1 MEEYFKDDRGL
12 PLSKQA
18 LKIKNAM
25 TQLETRNM
33 PVQYSN
39 EPEDVFEAF
48 NKQMS
53 DIKERDEIEALYKKP
68 TDFNPED
75 LTFADKVS
83 ALGNMFNITSAY
95 LQKQD
100 ILETTDV
107 SEKLMTYNDKE
118 FSMENALYEAKDPH
132 FSNYL
137 KDNPVDNWEGYLKQ
151 EAYFKELQRDKKI
164 VYENMSK
171 WVSIPAS
178 ILIGIADVDTVAT
191 AVGTGGLGLFAKG
204 AKLLHTGAEIY
215 RNASTLG
222 KIGIG
227 AGLGVTYSGINESLY
242 QKATGEYSTEDMK
255 TALMFGGLFGGGLGA
270 LSSAH
275 KLLSSS
281 PTNNTQFRE
290 DLRTLEGK
298 VVDKQTAY
306 DDALKHYTNYKET
319 LDLAKSV
326 KENTDVLDGI
336 KTETVRNL
344 HKKEIDDLTATK
356 PKVEDI
362 KNEFIEQNKAVV
374 TKAKETVKTIMDN
387 ATTKFKALE
396 KTKNT
401 ITKNESKLT
410 TQLDSVQS
418 KIIAKEDAIK
428 SKVESGQKT
437 EGLTKQLES
446 LKTQLK
452 TVKQELTKLNTQKK
466 KLEKQSNI
474 TKPEELLT
482 KTELNNLNKSNE
494 VIAKFNN
501 ELDTTV
507 KTRKETYDTKL
518 KELRSMTKEQLLDKY
533 KEDPRLVGLESKY
546 KGKTKEEIVQDLLQ
560 KTDNYKQWASKLED
574 GTFTVN
580 DYIMADATKKK
591 FVDNLAEDLLVLQK
605 KLDDNKE
612 FAKILENEVEINH
625 FMKRILITPISR
637 LQTSDNPAVRA
648 LAYKMATGT
657 IHLNTFVGKTALR
670 QKQNLDEKANNVSI
684 GILEDYKTARANDSF
699 KGTRDEYFELVGR
712 TKRELNED
720 LKERAWSIV
729 DPSLPYNKRV
739 EDYHTKIDTLSYDYD
754 KFDVSPTLKKSVER
768 LNQYFDDM
776 HTIGKTLEIDGFN
789 VAKKGYLPR
798 KPDIDKIN
806 AMETA
811 RKGSAVELLIE
822 AQVNYLVRRGI
833 TVNINSDAY
842 RTIVKK
848 AEEYIDGS
856 LTREANTTRV
866 IDEIS
871 EHKLGNREVTHA
883 RQIEVDERDIVDIL
897 KSDSNYLVSNYG
909 RQVNGNFALKD
920 VFGIYKKSEFEHFMK
935 EHKFNSK
942 EYNDFMLA
950 IDDVKGIREIVRDPD
965 SVGQL
970 TLGMVNRAMNLAYVG
985 NFGMASLGELFVAS
999 NRYGYY
1005 NTLKNVIPSAKATFN
1020 LWKNSS
1026 VDNKNYLIGL
1036 STKSSITSSK
1046 NAMSVEN
1053 AMAFDPSNNIAFKV
1067 LDKGADTM
1075 SKIGLLPQI
1084 TDFLRHLSTSSAQS
1098 WLAKKAHDNYLGKS
1112 LSKADKLRL
1121 SKMGFLE
1128 DELPLIRKEFDLD
1141 ETGLIRNDNQ
1151 ENSAIGR
1158 RMVDG
1163 MLDSVDATIMSGN
1176 AMHIPAFMSDR
1187 GSNAWINTIL
1197 FKFMRY
1203 PIEAYEKLLLR
1214 GIQEADARTI
1224 VSVGFNTMFFMLMY
1238 QVRDAM
1244 KPEEKKKRYNGEDG
1258 FANLVMD
1265 GIKMNS
1271 FIGSLPSLADTGY
1284 GIVTGKNLFDDKKYG
1299 TVTGS
1304 FINNIH
1310 GGRFGVNVVNGRIEY
1325 DAAKNQLQIFRFIKD
1340 FNEYTKE

>member
-1 MEEYFKDDRGL
+1 MEDYFSDDKGQ
-12 PLSKQA
+12 PLSKQS
-18 LKIKNAM
+18 LKMKNAM
-25 TQLETRNM
+25 TQLATRNM
-33 PVQYSN
+33 PVQYSTES
-39 EPEDVFEAF
+39 EPWYDAF
-48 NKQMS
+48 HREMS
-53 DIKERDEIEALYKKP
+53 DIAEKDRLNELYKKP
-68 TDFNPED
+68 TDFNPDDVTVQEQV
-75 LTFADKVS
+75 T
-83 ALGNMFNITSAY
+83 ALGNMSNITVAY
-95 LQKQD
+95 LQKKDALEEAD
-100 ILETTDV
+100 IN
-107 SEKLMTYNDKE
+107 EKLMTYEGKE
-118 FSMENALYEAKDPH
+118 FSMENALYASKNPH
-132 FSNYL
+132 FYNYL
-137 KDNPVDNWEGYLKQ
+137 KDNPVDSWDGYLRQ
-151 EAYFKELQRDKKI
+151 EAYFNKLERDKRI
-164 VYENMSK
+164 VSETVSP
-171 WVSIPAS
+171 WISIPAS
-178 ILIGIADVDTVAT
+178 IIMGIVDVDTVVLGAT
-191 AVGTGGLGLFAKG
+191 TGGLGLFGKG
-204 AKLLHTGAEIY
+204 AKLLDTGAEIY
-215 RNASTLG
+215 RNASTAG

-227 AGLGVTYSGINESLY
+227 TGLGVTYSGINESLY

-255 TALMFGGLFGGGLGA
+255 SALVFGGLFGGGLGA

-275 KLLSSS
+275 KLMSSS
-281 PTNNTQFRE
+281 PRDNTKFRE
-290 DLRTLEGK
+290 DLNTLEGK

-306 DDALKHYTNYKET
+306 DDALGHYTNYKET

-326 KENTDVLDGI
+326 KANTDVLDDI
-336 KTETVRNL
+336 KTETVKNL

-356 PKVEDI
+356 PKVDDI
-362 KNEFIEQNKAVV
+362 KNEFIEKNKSVL

-387 ATTKFKALE
+387 ANTKFKVLE
-396 KTKNT
+396 KTRTTLTNT
-401 ITKNESKLT
+401 ESKLNKEVE
-410 TQLDSVQS
+410 SVQS
-418 KIIAKEDAIK
+418 KITAKEEAIAVK
-428 SKVESGQKT
+428 TSEGKKT
-437 EGLTKQLES
+437 EGLSKQLNS
-446 LKTQLK
+446 LKKQLD
-452 TVKQELTKLNTQKK
+452 TVKKEVVKLNTQKK

-474 TKPEELLT
+474 TKPEEMLT
-482 KTELNNLNKSNE
+482 KSELNKLNKNNE
-494 VIAKFNN
+494 TITKFND

-518 KELRSMTKEQLLDKY
+518 KELRSLTKEQLLDKY

-580 DYIMADATKKK
+580 DYIMADATKKD
-591 FVDNLAEDLLVLQK
+591 FVNSLAKDLLDLQK
-605 KLDDNKE
+605 KLDDSRE
-612 FAKILENEVEINH
+612 FAKILENEVGINH

-657 IHLNTFVGKTALR
+657 IYLNTYVGKTALR
-670 QKQNLDEKANNVSI
+670 QKQNLDEVANNVSI
-684 GILEDYKTARANDSF
+684 GILEDFKAAKANDSF
-699 KGTRDEYFELVGR
+699 KGTRDEYFELVGA

-720 LKERAWSIV
+720 LKTRAWDIT

-739 EDYHTKIDTLSYDYD
+739 EDFHTKIDTMTYDYD
-754 KFDVSPTLKKSVER
+754 KFEISPILKKSVER

-776 HTIGKTLEIDGFN
+776 HTIGKTLGIDGFN

-806 AMETA
+806 AMG
-811 RKGSAVELLIE
+811 RDNVVELLVK
-822 AQVNYLVRRGI
+822 AQVDFLARRGI
-833 TVNINSDAY
+833 SVNINSGAFA
-842 RTIVKK
+842 TIKKK
-848 AEEYIDGS
+848 AEEYVDGS

-871 EHKLGNREVTHA
+871 EHKLGNREITHA
-883 RQIEVDERDIVDIL
+883 RQIEVDERDIADIL
-897 KSDSNYLVSNYG
+897 KTDSNYLVNNYG

-920 VFGIYKKSEFEHFMK
+920 VMGVYKKSEFEQFMK
-935 EHKFNSK
+935 QHKFNSK

-950 IDDVKGIREIVRDPD
+950 IDDIKGIREIVRDPD
-965 SVGQL
+965 SIGQL
-970 TLGMVNRAMNLAYVG
+970 TLGMLNRGMNLAYVG
-985 NFGMASLGELFVAS
+985 NFGMTSLGELFVAA

-1005 NTLKNVIPSAKATFN
+1005 NTMKNIIPSAKSTFN
-1020 LWKNSS
+1020 LWKNSK
-1026 VDNKNYLIGL
+1026 VDDKNYLISL

-1053 AMAFDPSNNIAFKV
+1053 AMAFDPSNNIAFKL

-1112 LSKADKLRL
+1112 LSKADKIRL
-1121 SKMGFLE
+1121 SKMNILE
-1128 DELPLIRKEFDLD
+1128 EELPLVRKEFDLD

-1163 MLDSVDATIMSGN
+1163 MLDSVDATIMSGK
-1176 AMHIPAFMSDR
+1176 AMHIPTFMSDR

-1224 VSVGFNTMFFMLMY
+1224 VSVGFNTMLFMLMY

-1244 KPEEKKKRYNGEDG
+1244 KPEEKKKRYDGEDG
-1258 FANLVMD
+1258 FSKLVMD

-1271 FIGSLPSLADTGY
+1271 FIGAVPSLADFAY
-1284 GIVTGKNLFDDKKYG
+1284 GTLTGKNLFDDKKAG
-1299 TVTGS
+1299 SVTAS
-1304 FINNIH
+1304 FINNIQS
-1310 GGRFGVNVVNGRIEY
+1310 GRFGVNVLNGRIEY

-1340 FNEYTKE
+1340 FNEFSKE

>member
-1 MEEYFKDDRGL
+1 MEDYFKDDNGQ
-12 PLSKQA
+12 PLSKQS
-18 LKIKNAM
+18 LKMKNAM
-25 TQLETRNM
+25 TQLATRNM
-33 PVQYSN
+33 PVQYST
-39 EPEDVFEAF
+39 EPEDPFEAF
-48 NKQMS
+48 NREMT
-53 DIKERDEIEALYKKP
+53 DRRERNQIEELYKKP
-68 TDFNPED
+68 TDFNPDDVTIQEQI
-75 LTFADKVS
+75 T
-83 ALGNMFNITSAY
+83 ALGNMSNIGVAY

-100 ILETTDV
+100 TLEEANI

-118 FSMENALYEAKDPH
+118 FSMENALYEAKNPH

-137 KDNPVDNWEGYLKQ
+137 KDNPVESWDGYLRQ
-151 EAYFKELQRDKKI
+151 EAYFNKLERDKRI
-164 VYENMSK
+164 VAETVSP
-171 WVSIPAS
+171 WISIPAS
-178 ILIGIADVDTVAT
+178 VIMGIVDVDTVALALT
-191 AVGTGGLGLFAKG
+191 TGPMALFTKG
-204 AKLLHTGAEIY
+204 AKLLDTGAEIY
-215 RNASTLG
+215 RNANTAG

-227 AGLGVTYSGINESLY
+227 AGLGVTYSGINEALY
-242 QKATGEYSTEDMK
+242 QKATGAYSTEDMK
-255 TALMFGGLFGGGLGA
+255 SALVFGGLFGGGLGA

-275 KLLSSS
+275 KLMSSS
-281 PTNNTQFRE
+281 PRDNTQFRE
-290 DLRTLEGK
+290 DLKTLEGK
-298 VVDKQTAY
+298 VIDKQTAY
-306 DDALKHYTNYKET
+306 DDALGHYTNYKET

-326 KENTDVLDGI
+326 KDNTDVLDGI
-336 KTETVRNL
+336 KTETVKNL

-356 PKVEDI
+356 PKVDDI
-362 KNEFIEQNKAVV
+362 KNEFIEANKTVL

-387 ATTKFKALE
+387 ANTKFKALE
-396 KTKNT
+396 KTRT
-401 ITKNESKLT
+401 TLTKAESKLNKEVE
-410 TQLDSVQS
+410 SVQS
-418 KIIAKEDAIK
+418 KITVKEEAIAVKTSEGK
-428 SKVESGQKT
+428 KT
-437 EGLTKQLES
+437 EGLTKQLNS
-446 LKTQLK
+446 LKTQLD
-452 TVKQELTKLNTQKK
+452 TVKKEVVKLNSQKT

-474 TKPEELLT
+474 TKPEEMLT
-482 KTELNNLNKSNE
+482 KTELNKLNKNNE
-494 VIAKFNN
+494 TITKFNN

-518 KELRSMTKEQLLDKY
+518 KELRSLTKEQLLDKY

-546 KGKTKEEIVQDLLQ
+546 KGKTKAEIVQDLLQ
-560 KTDNYKQWASKLED
+560 KTDNYKQWSSKLED
-574 GTFTVN
+574 GTFDVN
-580 DYIMADATKKK
+580 DYIMADATKKD
-591 FVDNLAEDLLVLQK
+591 FVNSLAKDLLVLQK
-605 KLDDNKE
+605 KLDDNRE
-612 FAKILENEVEINH
+612 FAKILENEVGINH
-625 FMKRILITPISR
+625 FMKKILITPISR

-657 IHLNTFVGKTALR
+657 IHLNTYVGKTALR

-684 GILEDYKTARANDSF
+684 GILEDFKAAKASDSF
-699 KGTRDEYFELVGR
+699 KGTRDEYFELVGA

-720 LKERAWSIV
+720 LKTRAWDIT

-739 EDYHTKIDTLSYDYD
+739 EDFHTKIDTMSYDYD
-754 KFDVSPTLKKSVER
+754 KFEVSPILKKSIER

-776 HTIGKTLEIDGFN
+776 HTIGKTLGIDGFN

-806 AMETA
+806 AMG
-811 RKGSAVELLIE
+811 RDNVVELLIK
-822 AQVNYLVRRGI
+822 AQVDFLARRGI
-833 TVNINSDAY
+833 TVNINSGAFAN
-842 RTIVKK
+842 IQKK
-848 AEEYIDGS
+848 AEEYVDGS

-871 EHKLGNREVTHA
+871 EHKLGNREIIHA
-883 RQIEVDERDIVDIL
+883 RQIEVDERDIADIL
-897 KSDSNYLVSNYG
+897 KTDSNYLVSNYG

-920 VFGIYKKSEFEHFMK
+920 VMGIYKKSEFEQLMK
-935 EHKFNSK
+935 QNKFNSK

-950 IDDVKGIREIVRDPD
+950 IDDIKGIREIVRDPD
-965 SVGQL
+965 SIGQL

-985 NFGMASLGELFVAS
+985 NFGMTSLGELFVAA

-1005 NTLKNVIPSAKATFN
+1005 NTIKNIIPSAKSTFN
-1020 LWKNSS
+1020 LWKNSK
-1026 VDNKNYLIGL
+1026 VDDKNYLISL

-1112 LSKADKLRL
+1112 LSKADKVRL
-1121 SKMGFLE
+1121 SKMNILE
-1128 DELPLIRKEFDLD
+1128 EELPLVRKEFNLD

-1224 VSVGFNTMFFMLMY
+1224 VSVGFNSMLFMLMY

-1244 KPEEKKKRYNGEDG
+1244 KPEEKKKRYDGEDG

-1271 FIGSLPSLADTGY
+1271 FIGAVPSLADFGY
-1284 GIVTGKNLFDDKKYG
+1284 GTLTGKNLFDDKKAG
-1299 TVTGS
+1299 SVTAS
-1304 FINNIH
+1304 FINNIQS
-1310 GGRFGVNVVNGRIEY
+1310 GRFGVNVLNGRIEY

-1340 FNEYTKE
+1340 FNEFSKE

>member
-1 MEEYFKDDRGL
+1 MEDYFKDDNGQA
-12 PLSKQA
+12 LSKQS
-18 LKIKNAM
+18 LKMKNAM
-25 TQLETRNM
+25 TQLATRNM
-33 PVQYSN
+33 PVQYST
-39 EPEDVFEAF
+39 EPEDPFEAF
-48 NKQMS
+48 NREMTDRQERKQ
-53 DIKERDEIEALYKKP
+53 IEELYKKP
-68 TDFNPED
+68 TDFNPDDVTIQEQV
-75 LTFADKVS
+75 T
-83 ALGNMFNITSAY
+83 ALGNMSNITVAY

-100 ILETTDV
+100 ALEEANIE
-107 SEKLMTYNDKE
+107 EKLMTYNNKE
-118 FSMENALYEAKDPH
+118 FSMENALYEAKNPH

-137 KDNPVDNWEGYLKQ
+137 KDNPVESWDGYLRQ
-151 EAYFKELQRDKKI
+151 EAYFNKLERDKRI
-164 VYENMSK
+164 VAET
-171 WVSIPAS
+171 VSPWISVPAS
-178 ILIGIADVDTVAT
+178 IIMGAVDIDTVVIGAT
-191 AVGTGGLGLFAKG
+191 TGGVGLFAKG

-215 RNASTLG
+215 RNASTAG

-227 AGLGVTYSGINESLY
+227 AGLGVTYSGINEALY
-242 QKATGEYSTEDMK
+242 QKATGDYSTEDMK
-255 TALMFGGLFGGGLGA
+255 SALVFGGLFGGGLIA
-270 LSSAH
+270 LASSH
-275 KLLSSS
+275 KLMSSS
-281 PTNNTQFRE
+281 PRDNTQFRE
-290 DLRTLEGK
+290 DLNTLEGK

-306 DDALKHYTNYKET
+306 DDALGHYTNYKET

-326 KENTDVLDGI
+326 KANTDVLDGI
-336 KTETVRNL
+336 KVETVKNL
-344 HKKEIDDLTATK
+344 HKKEIDDLIATK

-362 KNEFIEQNKAVV
+362 KNEFIEANKTVV

-387 ATTKFKALE
+387 ANTKFKALE
-396 KTKNT
+396 KTRT
-401 ITKNESKLT
+401 TLTKVESKLNKEVE
-410 TQLDSVQS
+410 SVQS
-418 KIIAKEDAIK
+418 KITVKKEAIAVKK
-428 SKVESGQKT
+428 SEGKKT
-437 EGLTKQLES
+437 EGLTKQLKS
-446 LKTQLK
+446 LKTQLN
-452 TVKQELTKLNTQKK
+452 TVKKEVVKLNTQKK
-466 KLEKQSNI
+466 RLEKQSNI
-474 TKPEELLT
+474 TKPEEMLT
-482 KTELNNLNKSNE
+482 KAELNKLNKNNE
-494 VIAKFNN
+494 TITRFNE

-518 KELRSMTKEQLLDKY
+518 KELRSLTKEQLLDKY

-546 KGKTKEEIVQDLLQ
+546 KGKTKEDIVQDLLQ
-560 KTDNYKQWASKLED
+560 KTDNYKQWASKLEN
-574 GTFTVN
+574 GTFDVN
-580 DYIMADATKKK
+580 DYIIADATKKS
-591 FVDNLAEDLLVLQK
+591 FVDSLAKDLLVLQK
-605 KLDDNKE
+605 KLDDSKE
-612 FAKILENEVEINH
+612 FAKILENEVDINH

-657 IHLNTFVGKTALR
+657 IHLNTYVGKTALR
-670 QKQNLDEKANNVSI
+670 QKQNLDETANNVSI
-684 GILEDYKTARANDSF
+684 GILEDFKAAKANDSF
-699 KGTRDEYFELVGR
+699 KGTRDEYFELVGS

-720 LKERAWSIV
+720 LKTRAWDIT

-739 EDYHTKIDTLSYDYD
+739 EDFHNKIDTMSYDYD
-754 KFDVSPTLKKSVER
+754 KFEVSPILKKSVER

-776 HTIGKTLEIDGFN
+776 HTIGKTLGIDGFN

-806 AMETA
+806 AMG
-811 RKGSAVELLIE
+811 RDNVVELLVK
-822 AQVNYLVRRGI
+822 AQVDFLARRGI
-833 TVNINSDAY
+833 SVNINSDAFA
-842 RTIVKK
+842 TILKK
-848 AEEYIDGS
+848 AEEYVDGS

-871 EHKLGNREVTHA
+871 EHKLGNREITHA
-883 RQIEVDERDIVDIL
+883 RQIEVDERDIADIL
-897 KSDSNYLVSNYG
+897 KTDSNYLVSNYG

-920 VFGIYKKSEFEHFMK
+920 VIGVYKKSEFEQLMK
-935 EHKFNSK
+935 QNKFNSK

-950 IDDVKGIREIVRDPD
+950 IDDIKGIREIVRDPD
-965 SVGQL
+965 SLGQL

-985 NFGMASLGELFVAS
+985 NFGMTSLGELFVAA

-1005 NTLKNVIPSAKATFN
+1005 NTMKNIIPSAKSTFN
-1020 LWKNSS
+1020 LWKNSK
-1026 VDNKNYLIGL
+1026 VDNKNYLIAL

-1112 LSKADKLRL
+1112 LSNADKIRL

-1128 DELPLIRKEFDLD
+1128 EELPLIRKEYDLD
-1141 ETGLIRNDNQ
+1141 DTGLIRNDNQ
-1151 ENSAIGR
+1151 ENSVIGR

-1176 AMHIPAFMSDR
+1176 AMHIPSFMSDR
-1187 GSNAWINTIL
+1187 GTNAWINTIL

-1224 VSVGFNTMFFMLMY
+1224 VSVGFNTMLFMLMY

-1244 KPEEKKKRYNGEDG
+1244 KPEEKKKRYDGEDG

-1271 FIGSLPSLADTGY
+1271 FIGAVPSLADFGY
-1284 GIVTGKNLFDDKKYG
+1284 GTLTGKNLFDDKKAG
-1299 TVTGS
+1299 SVTAS
-1304 FINNIH
+1304 FINNIQD
-1310 GGRFGVNVVNGRIEY
+1310 GRFGVNVLNGRVEY

-1340 FNEYTKE
+1340 FNEFSKE

>member
-1 MEEYFKDDRGL
+1 MEDYFKDNTGK
-12 PLSKQA
+12 PLSKQS
-18 LKIKNAM
+18 LKMKNAI

-33 PVQYSN
+33 PVQYST
-39 EPEDVFEAF
+39 EPEPWYEAF
-48 NKQMS
+48 HREMS
-53 DIKERDEIEALYKKP
+53 DIAEKDRLNELYKKP
-68 TDFNPED
+68 TDFNPDDVTVQEQI
-75 LTFADKVS
+75 T
-83 ALGNMFNITSAY
+83 ALGNMSNITVAY

-100 ILETTDV
+100 ALEEANIN
-107 SEKLMTYNDKE
+107 EKLMTYDGKE
-118 FSMENALYEAKDPH
+118 FSMENALYASKNPH
-132 FSNYL
+132 FYNYL
-137 KDNPVDNWEGYLKQ
+137 KDNPVESWDGYLRQ
-151 EAYFKELQRDKKI
+151 EAYFNKLERDKRI
-164 VYENMSK
+164 VSETVSP
-171 WVSIPAS
+171 WISIPAS
-178 ILIGIADVDTVAT
+178 IIMGAVDIDTVVIGAT
-191 AVGTGGLGLFAKG
+191 TGGVGLFAKG

-215 RNASTLG
+215 RSASTAG
-222 KIGIG
+222 KIGMG

-242 QKATGEYSTEDMK
+242 QKATGEYSREDMK
-255 TALMFGGLFGGGLGA
+255 TALVFGGLVGGGLSA
-270 LSSAH
+270 LTSAH
-275 KLLSSS
+275 KLMSSS
-281 PTNNTQFRE
+281 PRDNTQFRE
-290 DLRTLEGK
+290 DLNTLEGK

-306 DDALKHYTNYKET
+306 DDALVHYTNYKET

-326 KENTDVLDGI
+326 KDNTDVLDGI
-336 KTETVRNL
+336 KTETVKNL
-344 HKKEIDDLTATK
+344 NKKEIDDLTATK
-356 PKVEDI
+356 PKVDDI
-362 KNEFIEQNKAVV
+362 KNEFIEANKTVL

-387 ATTKFKALE
+387 ANTKFKELE
-396 KTKNT
+396 KTRT
-401 ITKNESKLT
+401 TLTKAESKLNKEVE
-410 TQLDSVQS
+410 SVQS
-418 KIIAKEDAIK
+418 KITAKEEAIAVK
-428 SKVESGQKT
+428 TSEGKKT
-437 EGLTKQLES
+437 EGLTKQLNS
-446 LKTQLK
+446 LKTQLDI
-452 TVKQELTKLNTQKK
+452 VKKEVIKLNSQKT

-474 TKPEELLT
+474 TKPEEMLT
-482 KTELNNLNKSNE
+482 KTELNKLNKNNE
-494 VIAKFNN
+494 TITKFND

-518 KELRSMTKEQLLDKY
+518 KELRSLTKEQLLDKY
-533 KEDPRLVGLESKY
+533 KEDHRLVGLESKY
-546 KGKTKEEIVQDLLQ
+546 KGKTKAEIVQDLLQ
-560 KTDNYKQWASKLED
+560 KTDNYKQWSSKLED

-580 DYIMADATKKK
+580 DYIMADATKKD
-591 FVDNLAEDLLVLQK
+591 FVNSLAKDLLVLQK

-612 FAKILENEVEINH
+612 FAKILENEVGINH
-625 FMKRILITPISR
+625 FMKKILITPISR

-657 IHLNTFVGKTALR
+657 IHLNTYVGKTALR
-670 QKQNLDEKANNVSI
+670 QKQNLDETANNVSI
-684 GILEDYKTARANDSF
+684 GILEDFKAAKASDSF
-699 KGTRDEYFELVGR
+699 KGTRDEYFELVGA

-720 LKERAWSIV
+720 LKTRAWDIT

-739 EDYHTKIDTLSYDYD
+739 EDFHIKIDTMSYDYD
-754 KFDVSPTLKKSVER
+754 KFEVSPILKKSVER

-776 HTIGKTLEIDGFN
+776 HTIGKTLGIDGFN

-806 AMETA
+806 AMG
-811 RKGSAVELLIE
+811 RDNVVELLIK
-822 AQVNYLVRRGI
+822 AQVDFLARRGV
-833 TVNINSDAY
+833 TVNINSGAFA
-842 RTIVKK
+842 TIKKK
-848 AEEYIDGS
+848 AEEYTDGS

-871 EHKLGNREVTHA
+871 EHKLGNREITHA
-883 RQIEVDERDIVDIL
+883 RQIEVDERDIADIL
-897 KSDSNYLVSNYG
+897 KTDSNYLVNNYG

-920 VFGIYKKSEFEHFMK
+920 VMGVYKKSEFEQFMK
-935 EHKFNSK
+935 QHKFNSK

-950 IDDVKGIREIVRDPD
+950 IDDIKGIREIVRDPD
-965 SVGQL
+965 SIGQL

-985 NFGMASLGELFVAS
+985 NFGMTSLGELFVAA

-1005 NTLKNVIPSAKATFN
+1005 NTIKNIIPSAKSTFN
-1020 LWKNSS
+1020 LWKNSKI
-1026 VDNKNYLIGL
+1026 DDKNYLISL

-1053 AMAFDPSNNIAFKV
+1053 AMAFDPSNNIAFKI
-1067 LDKGADTM
+1067 LDRGADTM

-1112 LSKADKLRL
+1112 LSNADKIRL
-1121 SKMGFLE
+1121 SKMNILE
-1128 DELPLIRKEFDLD
+1128 EELPLVRKEFDLD

-1176 AMHIPAFMSDR
+1176 AMHIPTFMSDR

-1224 VSVGFNTMFFMLMY
+1224 VSVGFNSMLFMLMY

-1244 KPEEKKKRYNGEDG
+1244 KPEEKKKRYDGEDG

-1271 FIGSLPSLADTGY
+1271 FIGAVPSLADFGY
-1284 GIVTGKNLFDDKKYG
+1284 GTLTGNNLFDDKKAG
-1299 TVTGS
+1299 SVTAS
-1304 FINNIH
+1304 FINNIQD
-1310 GGRFGVNVVNGRIEY
+1310 GRFGVNVLNGRVEY
-1325 DAAKNQLQIFRFIKD
+1325 DGAKNQLQIFRFIKD
-1340 FNEYTKE
+1340 FNEFSKE

>member
-1 MEEYFKDDRGL
+1 MEDYFKDDNGQ
-12 PLSKQA
+12 PLSKQS
-18 LKIKNAM
+18 LKMKNVL

-33 PVQYSN
+33 PVQYST
-39 EPEDVFEAF
+39 EPENKFEAF
-48 NKQMS
+48 NKQMN
-53 DIKERDEIEALYKKP
+53 DIAEKDRIDELYKKP
-68 TDFNPED
+68 TDFNPDD
-75 LTFADKVS
+75 LTFADKAS

-100 ILETTDV
+100 IIDNTDV
-107 SEKLMTYNDKE
+107 SEKLMTYEGKE
-118 FSMENALYEAKDPH
+118 FSMENALYASKNPH
-132 FSNYL
+132 FYNYL
-137 KDNPVDNWEGYLKQ
+137 KDNPVDSWEGYLKQ
-151 EAYFKELQRDKKI
+151 EAYFNELERDKKI

-178 ILIGIADVDTVAT
+178 ILIGIADIDT
-191 AVGTGGLGLFAKG
+191 AVIGATTGGLGLFAKG

-215 RNASTLG
+215 RNANTIG

-227 AGLGVTYSGINESLY
+227 AGLGITYSGINESLY

-255 TALMFGGLFGGGLGA
+255 TALAFGGLFGGGLSA
-270 LSSAH
+270 LTSAH
-275 KLLSSS
+275 KLMSSS
-281 PTNNTQFRE
+281 PRDNTQFRE

-306 DDALKHYTNYKET
+306 DDALNHYTNYKET

-326 KENTDVLDGI
+326 KANTDVLDNI
-336 KTETVRNL
+336 KTETVKNL

-362 KNEFIEQNKAVV
+362 KNEFIEANKTVV
-374 TKAKETVKTIMDN
+374 TKAKETIKTIMDN
-387 ATTKFKALE
+387 ANTKFKALE
-396 KTKNT
+396 KTRNV
-401 ITKNESKLT
+401 ISKNESKLT
-410 TQLDSVQS
+410 TQLDNVQS
-418 KIIAKEDAIK
+418 KITAKEDAIK
-428 SKVESGQKT
+428 SKVELEQKT
-437 EGLTKQLES
+437 EGLTKQLNS
-446 LKTQLK
+446 LKQQLETIK
-452 TVKQELTKLNTQKK
+452 KEVVKLNTQKK
-466 KLEKQSNI
+466 ILEKQSNI
-474 TKPEELLT
+474 TKPEEMLT
-482 KTELNNLNKSNE
+482 KAELNKLNKNNE
-494 VIAKFNN
+494 TITRFNE

-518 KELRSMTKEQLLDKY
+518 KELRSLTKEQLLDKY

-560 KTDNYKQWASKLED
+560 KTDNYQQWTSKLEN
-574 GTFTVN
+574 GTFDVN
-580 DYIMADATKKK
+580 DYIMADATKKS
-591 FVDNLAEDLLVLQK
+591 FVDSLAKDLLVLQK

-612 FAKILENEVEINH
+612 FAKILENEVGINH

-657 IHLNTFVGKTALR
+657 IHLNTYVGKTALR

-684 GILEDYKTARANDSF
+684 GILEDFKAAKANDSF
-699 KGTRDEYFELVGR
+699 KGTRDEYFELVGT

-720 LKERAWSIV
+720 LKTRAWDIT

-739 EDYHTKIDTLSYDYD
+739 EDFHTKIDTMSYDYD
-754 KFDVSPTLKKSVER
+754 KFEVSPILKKSVER

-776 HTIGKTLEIDGFN
+776 HTIGKTLGIDGFN

-806 AMETA
+806 AMG
-811 RKGSAVELLIE
+811 RDNVVELLVK
-822 AQVNYLVRRGI
+822 AQVDFLARRGI
-833 TVNINSDAY
+833 SVNINSGAFA
-842 RTIVKK
+842 TILKK
-848 AEEYIDGS
+848 AEEYVDGS

-866 IDEIS
+866 INEIS
-871 EHKLGNREVTHA
+871 EHKLGNREITHA
-883 RQIEVDERDIVDIL
+883 RQIEVDERDIADIL

-920 VFGIYKKSEFEHFMK
+920 VFGVYKKSEFEHFMK
-935 EHKFNSK
+935 EHKFSSK
-942 EYNDFMLA
+942 DYNDFMLA

-965 SVGQL
+965 SLGQL
-970 TLGMVNRAMNLAYVG
+970 TLGMLNRAMNLSYVG
-985 NFGMASLGELFVAS
+985 NFGMTSLGELFVAA

-1005 NTLKNVIPSAKATFN
+1005 NTMKNIIPSAKSTFN
-1020 LWKNSS
+1020 LWKNSK
-1026 VDNKNYLIGL
+1026 VDNKNYLIAL

-1067 LDKGADTM
+1067 LDRSADTM

-1128 DELPLIRKEFDLD
+1128 EELPLIRKEFDLD

-1176 AMHIPAFMSDR
+1176 AMHIPSFMSDR
-1187 GSNAWINTIL
+1187 GTNAWINTIL

-1244 KPEEKKKRYNGEDG
+1244 KPEEKKKRYDGEDG

-1271 FIGSLPSLADTGY
+1271 FIGAVPSLADFGY
-1284 GIVTGKNLFDDKKYG
+1284 GTLTGKNLFDDKKAG
-1299 TVTGS
+1299 SVTAS
-1304 FINNIH
+1304 FINNIQD
-1310 GGRFGVNVVNGRIEY
+1310 GRFGVNVLNGRVEY
-1325 DAAKNQLQIFRFIKD
+1325 DTAKNQLQIFRFIKD
-1340 FNEYTKE
+1340 FNEFSKE